1 MVILF
6 GSDWIRSVQNGSK
19 LIKLDQTCI
28 FHLSKTV
35 TTKSFHIYHR
45 NNHDQL
51 FFLTRLDKICPKWL
65 KLDQTWSNLE
75 IFYFFHILQKFL
87 IFSINLLPHDNKY
100 GHFSLDQIRSDL
112 SKMDQT

>member
-28 FHLSKTV
+28 SHLSKNV
-35 TTKSFHIYHR
+35 TTKSFHIYLR

-51 FFLTRLDKICPKWL
+51 FLTRSDKICPKWL
-65 KLDQTWSNLE
+65 KLDQT
-75 IFYFFHILQKFL
+75 
-87 IFSINLLPHDNKY
+87 
-100 GHFSLDQIRSDL
+100 
-112 SKMDQT
+112 